1 MFGSSS
7 DLLEFENGI
16 EFYVGWPGSG
26 KTFYNHLDLVSD
38 DNFDAIK
45 IGNYTSPDFH
55 IQYRSIKDLLTVLDR
70 VYRSRLDEA
79 NQTCPVLIVND
90 EALLYLD
97 STKFKELPEAFNAFL
112 IQLRKMGVRIRCIC
126 PRVSFITS
134 KFRKI
139 NTKVTMF
146 GEMRDPPTSR
156 DWFVTKKVYSPA
168 DENAAEDDPRNFVIS
183 QTRVLHPS
191 KRVKLN
197 RFMRKYFPNSSRF
210 QNLRYKTH
218 EVIRID
224 FDVLDEAKLATVFP
238 ITKDF
243 PDADSYMKY
252 VWESMQ
258 EYMDDIR
265 ATEAQE
271 TVSRY
276 ERVYR
281 GLPISLPDGDQR
293 GESDPAAGVAPAVPT
308 AAPSASRD
316 VLFYEPDPVTEPQ
329 SSSSDSGGH
338 PPGSTETELVRARN
352 P

>member
-1 MFGSSS
+1 MVSS
-7 DLLEFENGI
+7 E
-16 EFYVGWPGSG
+16 
-26 KTFYNHLDLVSD
+26 
-38 DNFDAIK
+38 NFDAIK

-55 IQYRSIKDLLTVLDR
+55 IQYRSIKDLLTILDR

-79 NQTCPVLIVND
+79 NQTCPVVIIND

-139 NTKVTMF
+139 CSKITMF
-146 GEMRDPPTSR
+146 GEMRNPPTHG
-156 DWFVTKKVYSPA
+156 DFFVTKKVYIPF
-168 DENAAEDDPRNFVIS
+168 DETAAEDDPRNVVIS
-183 QTRVLHPS
+183 ESRVLHPS
-191 KRVKLN
+191 KRVRLN
-197 RFMRKYFPNSSRF
+197 RFMRKWFPNSPAY

-224 FDVLDEAKLATVFP
+224 FDILDEAKLASVFP

-252 VWESMQ
+252 VWDSMQ

-265 ATEAQE
+265 VTEAE
-271 TVSRY
+271 EMVMRY

-281 GLPISLPDGDQR
+281 GLPISLPE
-293 GESDPAAGVAPAVPT
+293 GEENGQSDTAAGVAPVIPQ
-308 AAPSASRD
+308 AAPSSSRD
-316 VLFYEPDPVTEPQ
+316 VLFYEPDPVPVPA
-329 SSSSDSGGH
+329 SSSPDSGGY
-338 PPGSTETELVRARN
+338 PPGSTETGLARRQS